1 MATATTHRIARLRNL
16 IEHPRTGA
24 AERAAAQRLL
34 DRITTH
40 TRETITVGDRSYGAR
55 HDRPGR
61 HASLARIAEMIS
73 EDIALARLLTGD
85 TGLDDEVSGDAEYVA
100 GEQTVGEMVLPDVL
114 RDAPA
119 SIRFTVETPYD
130 AGIVIVVDAVPSHW
144 GWHDGLE
151 TPALRA
157 LSAALV
163 ELMNAYNHDGS
174 DISRRFVG
182 SVKVSTAGR

>member
-55 HDRPGR
+55 HERPGR
-61 HASLARIAEMIS
+61 HASLTRIAEMIS
-73 EDIALARLLTGD
+73 EDIALARLLTSD
-85 TGLDDEVSGDAEYVA
+85 SGLHDEVPGDAGDV
-100 GEQTVGEMVLPDVL
+100 GEQAAGEMVLPDAL

-130 AGIVIVVDAVPSHW
+130 AGILIVVDVVPPQW
-144 GWHDGLE
+144 GWHDGVE
-151 TPALRA
+151 SPALRA